1 MKLLLAIGTCSLLL
15 ACSTKTSKKV
25 IVYAKGTAT
34 VNEKTQTI
42 DTKDGAGQD
51 EKILSYSQSEAITLH
66 LNTPQGSNDVA
77 IAQDGLYILN
87 AKKDTLVG
95 GFVHFV
101 DPRIKKNVTT
111 QEELK
116 ADIDSLE
123 MLVAGKNVS
132 EQNKSFMIL
141 PRSAAKISDNLAAEV
156 VGPFHKLTTLE
167 KVDGKIPD
175 VYKFYTLKEMRE
187 TINKLKLLTVA
198 EKR

>member
-1 MKLLLAIGTCSLLL
+1 MKLLFIIGACSLLL

-25 IVYAKGTAT
+25 IVYAKGSAT
-34 VNEKTQTI
+34 VNDKTQTI

-51 EKILSYSQSEAITLH
+51 EKTLTFSKSEAITLH

-77 IAQDGLYILN
+77 IVQDGLYILN

-101 DPRIKKNVTT
+101 DPSAKKNITT

-116 ADIDSLE
+116 ASIDSLE
-123 MLVAGKNVS
+123 MLVVGKNVS
-132 EQNKSFMIL
+132 EKNKTFMIM
-141 PRSAAKISDNLAAEV
+141 PHAAVKISDNLAAEV
-156 VGPFHKLTTLE
+156 VGPFHKVTSLE

-175 VYKFYTLKEMRE
+175 VYKVYTTKEMRE
-187 TINKLKLLTVA
+187 TIDKLKKLTVA
-198 EKR
+198 EKQ